1 MFTYIKLTNFMSF
14 KDTIFHFRNGKKC
27 AKKFIAVYGENGSGK
42 SNFVTSIDFLVT
54 SIYSMEF
61 MGQADKLDRILADA
75 RKAAPWMDGNEEVYE
90 ALRRLVYIDQYMLTN
105 RMLEC
110 SEPTTIEYGFLL
122 NGHEGVYKITFDER
136 FRSESLYYFTGKQS
150 GIVFEVDHDGKKINT
165 HFAGALFR
173 NKKTVEDFKDE
184 IEKYWGKHTF
194 FSILRKE
201 CREKNEDYIKS
212 NVLSHVIDVLNMF
225 EEIVVHYK
233 KKDSVFQS
241 GSYRTDY
248 LVSDLESGKI
258 PIKEEGKLIRS
269 EAIIRDF
276 LTQTYADIKD
286 VCYDIRQ
293 RDNQLEYCLTVK
305 KMIGGK
311 LRSVRCFDESAGTRR
326 IIEMIPSIL
335 GVFCGHVVVYDEI
348 DDGIHD
354 LLLDRI
360 LNSMED
366 EITGQ
371 LIITTH
377 NTLLLESMNI
387 KSAYVIQ
394 VDLNGNK
401 TVRSLDEFPRIQGSN
416 NPRRMYMKGLFGG
429 IPIIDSIDYDEILME
444 IHDGNQNLHRST
456 K

>member
-1 MFTYIKLTNFMSF
+1 
-14 KDTIFHFRNGKKC
+14 
-27 AKKFIAVYGENGSGK
+27 
-42 SNFVTSIDFLVT
+42 DFLRT
-54 SIYSMEF
+54 SIYSMEY
-61 MGQADKLDRILADA
+61 MGQADKLNRMIAYAQGTSTL
-75 RKAAPWMDGNEEVYE
+75 WDGNGEVFE
-90 ALRRLVYIDQYMLTN
+90 AMKRLVYVDQYMLTN
-105 RMLEC
+105 RMLGC
-110 SEPTTIEYGFLL
+110 SEPTTTEYGFLL
-122 NGHEGVYKITFDER
+122 NGHEGVYKITFDEKL
-136 FRSESLYYFTGKQS
+136 RSESLYYFTGKQS
-150 GIVFEVDHDGKKINT
+150 GVVFEVDHDGKKINT

-201 CREKNEDYIKS
+201 CREKNEDYIKD
-212 NVLSHVIDVLNMF
+212 NVLSYVMDVLDMF

-233 KKDSVFQS
+233 KKVSPIQS
-241 GSYRTDY
+241 GSYKMDY
-248 LVSDLESGKI
+248 LVTDPESGKI
-258 PIKEEGKLIRS
+258 PIKEEGKLMRT
-269 EAIIRDF
+269 ETIIRDF

-286 VCYDIRQ
+286 VYYDIRQ

-311 LRSVRCFDESAGTRR
+311 LRSVRCSDESAGTRR

-335 GVFCGHVVVYDEI
+335 GVFCGHTVVYDEI

-354 LLLDRI
+354 LLLERI

-444 IHDGNQNLHRST
+444 IHDGSGR
-456 K
+456 KEDE